1 MLATLRA
8 ISLTC
13 LALALSMAGTAAA
26 DEAWSYKVFGRAQFD
41 YTSASADLAAL
52 DISSSE
58 LRTGRLGISGK
69 SGGALS
75 FKLEFATDSSGD
87 ISLTDAYLAL
97 TPGQRDWTILIGQ
110 FKTPNALDEQ
120 TSGRF
125 GAMQERA
132 GFTDAFEFNRLV
144 GIAASTRRETWTFMA
159 GLFGGN
165 LNDTASEEGWA
176 AAARGTWTPVTTD
189 DLTVHIG
196 GSLRY
201 RERGDAQSQL
211 RYRQRPFAHSPGRI
225 ISTGRLGDND
235 MFYGIEAAALYGN
248 GWLAGEYALLNADCT
263 ACTGS
268 DPRFTGAYAEAGWMW
283 GGQRGYKNGKFDRPE
298 VTRTLEDGGIGALA
312 VAARFDTLDLTD
324 ASVDGGALDTASL
337 ALDWY
342 PTRHTRLSLNLYNS
356 DAALGTSTSG
366 IDNAFATLITN
377 GITSDSVQGATLRLQ
392 FDF

>member
-1 MLATLRA
+1 MLATRRA

-13 LALALSMAGTAAA
+13 LALGLSMAGTAAA
-26 DEAWSYKVFGRAQFD
+26 DEAWDIKVFGRAQFD

-58 LRTGRLGISGK
+58 LRTGRVGVSGK

-75 FKLEFATDSSGD
+75 FKLEMATDSSGD
-87 ISLTDAYLAL
+87 ISLTDAYLGL
-97 TPGQRDWTILIGQ
+97 TPNNSEWTVLIGQ

-132 GFTDAFEFNRLV
+132 GFTDAFGLNRRV

-159 GLFGGN
+159 GLFAGN
-165 LNDTASEEGWA
+165 INDTAGEEGWA
-176 AAARGTWTPVTTD
+176 AAARGTWNPVNMS
-189 DLTVHIG
+189 DLTVHLG

-201 RERGDAQSQL
+201 RERGETQSQL

-225 ISTGRLGDND
+225 ISTGRLGDSD
-235 MFYGIEAAALYGN
+235 MFYGLEAAALIGS
-248 GWLAGEYALLNADCT
+248 GWLAGEFALLNADCP
-263 ACTGS
+263 ACAGGDPTFTGS
-268 DPRFTGAYAEAGWMW
+268 YIEAGWMW
-283 GGQRGYKNGKFDRPE
+283 GGQRGYRHGKFDRPK
-298 VTRTLEDGGIGALA
+298 VTRTIEDGGMGAFAL
-312 VAARFDTLDLTD
+312 AARFDTLDLTD
-324 ASVDGGALDTASL
+324 TGVDGGALDTASL

-342 PTRHTRLSLNLYNS
+342 PTRHTRVALNLYNS

-366 IDNAFATLITN
+366 LDSAFAALVTN
-377 GITSDSVQGATLRLQ
+377 GAASDSVQGATLRLQ